1 MASFFA
7 MSRFSVKVSRL
18 EHFIYMNI
26 SRTIYSISQHCISTG
41 TNIRIYAM
49 FRILDPGAVP
59 LISSSGIRSASFASV
74 MLYQKY
80 CGNESSVTSVE
91 PQRALFPPLGD
102 DASSDADLSRY
113 IITMIYP
120 VNAASHTVLSIF
132 VLGGHFPSIPR
143 TYQ

>member
-1 MASFFA
+1 MAKNDA
-7 MSRFSVKVSRL
+7 MSRFLVKISRL

-49 FRILDPGAVP
+49 FRILNPGAAP

-80 CGNESSVTSVE
+80 CGN
-91 PQRALFPPLGD
+91 
-102 DASSDADLSRY
+102 
-113 IITMIYP
+113 
-120 VNAASHTVLSIF
+120 
-132 VLGGHFPSIPR
+132 
-143 TYQ
+143 